1 MNDVEQL
8 EQSGGGQ
15 SSRTCAL
22 AGEFNYEAPPVRP
35 YPKPVAFI
43 RKHMFK
49 LFLLVAFAGSLVFML
64 IAYFAMQP
72 HDDSLLFL
80 SCSHQWKSLFKYMS
94 IPLVSIIFTWWH
106 VWLGI
111 KMCFYPV
118 EFVGCS
124 RPKLYGEPIFGW
136 QGIVPRRARVMAE
149 RSCDIMIGSLIT
161 VEEIIDRIHAEE
173 FFEELDTVL
182 SKISGDVLAR
192 VAQKNWPRLWNNLPM
207 VAKQELQT
215 KVMEESQKM
224 FHPVVGDLK
233 RDINKIVDIK
243 QMSVD
248 ILCENKPLMVQMF
261 QDIGNREFTFIQ
273 HVAAVMGCILGI
285 IQMFSWILINDGND
299 EPCGPG
305 DHAVRCW
312 IGYIIL
318 PVSGLVI
325 GIFTNWL
332 GITMIFRPVEPH
344 IICGG
349 YVNIQGVFLKRQPQ
363 VAKELTKVICKE
375 LVTAEKMLTFVLKS
389 QGTIDKVLEIYQE
402 HMNAA
407 FDKVMSHAQSAAPI
421 FMGPRAVPNMKD
433 DVIQLTL
440 ECMKP
445 HQKSIEE
452 FMDRKFDLE
461 DTLAHR
467 LSRLHPARF
476 EGMLHPVF
484 QEDEWMV
491 LLLGGV
497 LGVIVG
503 LLQAFA
509 LGS

>member
-1 MNDVEQL
+1 
-8 EQSGGGQ
+8 
-15 SSRTCAL
+15 
-22 AGEFNYEAPPVRP
+22 
-35 YPKPVAFI
+35 
-43 RKHMFK
+43 
-49 LFLLVAFAGSLVFML
+49 
-64 IAYFAMQP
+64 
-72 HDDSLLFL
+72 
-80 SCSHQWKSLFKYMS
+80 
-94 IPLVSIIFTWWH
+94 
-106 VWLGI
+106 
-111 KMCFYPV
+111 MCFYPV
-118 EFVGCS
+118 EFVGFK
-124 RPKLYGEPIFGW
+124 RPTIFGEPFLGW
-136 QGIVPRRARVMAE
+136 QGIVPRRAKVMAE

-161 VEEIIDRIHAEE
+161 VEEIIDRIHATE
-173 FFEELDTVL
+173 FFDELDATL
-182 SKISGDVLAR
+182 SKISGDVLAT
-192 VAQKNWPRLWNNLPM
+192 VASRHWPRVWSHLPEGT
-207 VAKQELQT
+207 KKELQR

-224 FHPVVGDLK
+224 FHPVVSDLK
-233 RDINKIVDIK
+233 RDINSIVDIK

-285 IQMFSWILINDGND
+285 IQMFLWLLINDGKD
-299 EPCGPG
+299 EPCGPN

-312 IGYIIL
+312 IGYILL

-344 IICGG
+344 IMCGG

-363 VAKELTKVICKE
+363 VARELTKVICKE
-375 LVTAEKMLTFVLKS
+375 LVTAEKMLTFALRS
-389 QGTIDKVLEIYQE
+389 QGTMDKVLQIYQD
-402 HMNAA
+402 HMQASM
-407 FDKVMSHAQSAAPI
+407 KEVMGSAERVAPI
-421 FMGPRAVPNMKD
+421 FVGRDAVSNIKEDVMKE
-433 DVIQLTL
+433 TL
-440 ECMKP
+440 VCLQP
-445 HQKSIEE
+445 HKGKIEE

-461 DTLAHR
+461 ATLSHR
-467 LSRLHPARF
+467 LSRLHPKRF